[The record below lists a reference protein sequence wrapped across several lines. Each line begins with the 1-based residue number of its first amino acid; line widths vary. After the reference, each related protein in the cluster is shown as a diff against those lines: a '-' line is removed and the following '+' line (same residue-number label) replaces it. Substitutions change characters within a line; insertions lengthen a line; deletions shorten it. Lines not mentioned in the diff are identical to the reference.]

1 MVLEGGSRM
10 VASAIAVIRYC
21 VIGIGIALA
30 YYLYFT
36 WSDARPALE
45 VVLLTCVAFNGLIS
59 FVSHVIFHK
68 ADAARL
74 GLESSSPGYQYEVG
88 FANLAMGLSAVAAY
102 AFQWGI
108 SAYIVLVLCYSLYI
122 IQAVVFH
129 FWRFIKRER
138 SDAGYLWGS
147 VIFTAIYVANMLFF
161 ALAAIT
167 QERLAPL
174 S

>member
-1 MVLEGGSRM
+1 M